1 MQPLDPAAIR
11 QSFVNCS
18 RGLAKLVALPPDFTR
33 LDWDELDFLGWNDPK
48 VPSRSY
54 IVGPHADRTIGIL
67 LRAGDSSTRRSGTA
81 LCALCSSTRP
91 ANDVLL
97 FAAPRAGAAG
107 RAGNTIGT
115 YICADLNCSL
125 YVRGKLK
132 LPTSP
137 AERLPPAERAEL
149 LRERLDAFVGRV
161 LDE

>member
-1 MQPLDPAAIR
+1 MQPLEPTEIR

-18 RGLAKLVALPPDFTR
+18 RGLAKLVTLPADFAR
-33 LDWDELDFLGWNDPK
+33 QDWDQIDFLGWNDPK

-54 IVGPHADRTIGIL
+54 IVGRHAGRTIGIL
-67 LRAGDSSTRRSGTA
+67 LRAGDSSTRRTGSA
-81 LCALCSSTRP
+81 LCALCCSTRA

-107 RAGNTIGT
+107 RLGNTIGT

-125 YVRGKLK
+125 YARDLLK
-132 LPTSP
+132 LPMSP
-137 AERLPPAERAEL
+137 AERLPVEERAER
-149 LRERLDAFVGRV
+149 LRERLGAFLDRV